1 MKRAIIAKK
10 IKANS
15 VKFLKKNPDIAK
27 ALRLFDL
34 SYERYKLA
42 TEQSYFYTD
51 TSTSPMKLDGMASN
65 DTLKY

>member
-10 IKANS
+10 IKENS
-15 VKFLKKNPDIAK
+15 AKFLKKNPDIAK

-51 TSTSPMKLDGMASN
+51 TSTSPVRLDGLASN
-65 DTLKY
+65 EAPQN